1 MKRTRVIGAATF
13 AVAVIATLAGRE
25 VWARTR
31 QPAPTMDESALNR
44 DLDLAAGVGVSLVPM
59 GGQPL
64 LVAAE
69 LAPQGER
76 TNTKAPRAATKPRRR
91 ATPSPAP
98 EPDPQPVDAPS
109 VAEDPQGTDVAQASM
124 AGEGAPAGDVADAS
138 APAAMPRPTPNP
150 VSYPTEGAGS
160 GYPAGQGDGG
170 YGTGGRGGGIGGAIG
185 VILRGGV
192 VDGDHCDPR
201 GRRRRSGGIVI
212 GGSRGGRSSGI
223 DIGTVM
229 RGGSGTVRA
238 PRTRGPRS
246 TSVRGV
252 LARF

>member
-31 QPAPTMDESALNR
+31 QPAPTLDESALNR
-44 DLDLAAGVGVSLVPM
+44 DLDLAAGVGVSLAPM

-138 APAAMPRPTPNP
+138 APEAMPRPTPNP
-150 VSYPTEGAGS
+150 VSYPT
-160 GYPAGQGDGG
+160 D
-170 YGTGGRGGGIGGAIG
+170 GRGGGIGGAIG

-201 GRRRRSGGIVI
+201 GTRRRRSGGIVI
-212 GGSRGGRSSGI
+212 GGGRSGGRSSGI

-229 RGGSGTVRA
+229 RGGSGTARA